1 MAEPETASQ
10 GPGSAVADA
19 RPPGAPPSGARPAF
33 YARGGGPVG
42 DWITLLHPPYTAW
55 HLGYVG
61 LGAALVPR
69 LDWAVFWASLAGF
82 ALAVGVAAHAL
93 DEWKGRPL
101 RTGISGEALWT
112 AAVLSLAGAC
122 ALGVGVLR
130 HSGYALLPLIAVGVV
145 LVLGYNLELFGGAL
159 HTDLGFA
166 LAWGA
171 FPVLVGYVA
180 QGPRWNLPGTCALLF
195 AALAA
200 TAFSAAQRRLSTPAR
215 ILRRR
220 VAEVAGEIRFAD
232 GSTAALDRSTLLN
245 PLDGALKLLSAVS
258 PTVAAALLLYRW
270 SAR

>member
-1 MAEPETASQ
+1 MAETA
-10 GPGSAVADA
+10 AD
-19 RPPGAPPSGARPAF
+19 PAPTRPAF

-61 LGAALVPR
+61 IGAALVPR
-69 LDWAVFWASLAGF
+69 LDWGVFWASLIAF

-93 DEWKGRPL
+93 DEWNGRPL
-101 RTGISGEALWT
+101 RTSISGRALWT
-112 AAVLSLAGAC
+112 AALLSLAGAV
-122 ALGVGVLR
+122 ALGVSVLR
-130 HSGYALLPLIAVGVV
+130 HSGFALLPLIAAGIV

-180 QGPRWNLPGTCALLF
+180 QGPRWTVAGSCALAL

-215 ILRRR
+215 TLRRR
-220 VAEVAGEIRFAD
+220 VVEVTGQIRFSD
-232 GSTAALDRSTLLN
+232 GAVGVIDHDVLLE
-245 PLDGALKLLSAVS
+245 PLDGALRLLSAVA

-270 SAR
+270 DAR

>member
-1 MAEPETASQ
+1 MAEAASDA
-10 GPGSAVADA
+10 AV
-19 RPPGAPPSGARPAF
+19 ARPAF

-61 LGAALVPR
+61 IGAALVPR
-69 LDWAVFWASLAGF
+69 LDWGVFWASLVAF

-93 DEWKGRPL
+93 DEWNGRPL
-101 RTGISGEALWT
+101 RTGISDRALWA
-112 AAVLSLAGAC
+112 AAVLSLAGAV
-122 ALGVGVLR
+122 ALGISVLR
-130 HSGYALLPLIAVGVV
+130 QSGYPLLPLIAVGIV

-180 QGPRWNLPGTCALLF
+180 QGPRWTAAGSCALAL
-195 AALAA
+195 AAVAA

-215 ILRRR
+215 TLRRR
-220 VAEVAGEIRFAD
+220 VLEVTGQIRYAD
-232 GSTAALDRSTLLN
+232 GEVGALERDALLE
-245 PLDGALKLLSAVS
+245 PLDGALKLLSAVA
-258 PTVAAALLLYRW
+258 PLVASALLLYRW
-270 SAR
+270 DTR

>member
-1 MAEPETASQ
+1 MTETA
-10 GPGSAVADA
+10 ADA
-19 RPPGAPPSGARPAF
+19 APARPAF

-61 LGAALVPR
+61 IGAALVPR
-69 LDWAVFWASLAGF
+69 LDWAVFWASLAAF

-93 DEWKGRPL
+93 DEWNGRPL
-101 RTGISGEALWT
+101 RTGISGRALW
-112 AAVLSLAGAC
+112 AAALLSLAGAV
-122 ALGVGVLR
+122 ALGISVLR
-130 HSGYALLPLIAVGVV
+130 HSGYPLLPLIAAGIV

-180 QGPRWNLPGTCALLF
+180 QGPRWTAAGACALIL
-195 AALAA
+195 AAFAA

-215 ILRRR
+215 TLRRR
-220 VAEVAGEIRFAD
+220 AVEVTGQIRLAD
-232 GSTAALDRSTLLN
+232 GGVRTIDHSVLLE
-245 PLDGALKLLSAVS
+245 PLDGALKLLSAVA
-258 PTVAAALLLYRW
+258 PLVAAAMLLYRW
-270 SAR
+270 DTR

>member
-1 MAEPETASQ
+1 VAETTAE
-10 GPGSAVADA
+10 AAA
-19 RPPGAPPSGARPAF
+19 ARPAF

-61 LGAALVPR
+61 IGAALVPR
-69 LDWAVFWASLAGF
+69 LDWGVFWASLAAF

-93 DEWKGRPL
+93 DEWNGRPL
-101 RTGISGEALWT
+101 RTEISGRALWT
-112 AAVLSLAGAC
+112 ASLASLAGAV
-122 ALGVGVLR
+122 ALGISVLD

-180 QGPRWNLPGTCALLF
+180 QGPRWSVAGSCAL
-195 AALAA
+195 ALATIAA

-215 ILRRR
+215 TLRRR
-220 VAEVAGEIRFAD
+220 VVEVTGQVRFTD
-232 GSTAALDRSTLLN
+232 GGVGVIDHDALLK
-245 PLDGALKLLSAVS
+245 PLDGALKLLSAVT
-258 PTVAAALLLYRW
+258 PLVAAALLLYRW
-270 SAR
+270 DIR